1 MSLDEETTLMDDKRV
16 PVTELTPLLLDA
28 QAYTS
33 RNPLMSPGCSSLI
46 STHALGEDMDIK
58 ITAPILWAEA
68 CRIMTL
74 AWPIMVGYVL
84 LTSLSVASV
93 LSLGHIGTKE
103 LAASALTT
111 MFCNVTGFSL
121 GIGMNTAMDT
131 LCSQAHTGSTDK
143 YALGKHLQ
151 RSIVIMV
158 VISIPISIMWLFT
171 KEILLVFGQ
180 DPEISRLSGEFALWM
195 LPGLLPYLIADS
207 LKRYL
212 QSQGI
217 VKAAMCVIAFVAPL
231 NIFLQWLLVWSSYS
245 IGIVGAPIATS
256 ISNIFICILTICYVA
271 FVEGKESWGGWEWKE
286 ALDFPKLW
294 TYTKLGVPGVAMVCS
309 EWWAFEL
316 VALASGMLGEQ
327 SLAAQSI
334 ILNTCSITYIPPMS
348 FSIATSTRIG
358 NSLGANRPFSAKVVA
373 TTSYIIGVLMA
384 IANCLVL
391 LSVRTNWGFL
401 FTSDAG
407 VVRVVSEVMP
417 LVALFQISD
426 CLCSIGGGVL
436 RGCGRQHLGAYIN
449 LAGYYVFGL
458 PIGIFLGFK
467 MGLGLE
473 GMWIGLTC
481 ALVATSCTI
490 AWLVVWTDWPL
501 EASNAMKLCRHSC
514 ADTDAL
520 LDAEVLLEDETDGC
534 AGTPLHIHSVQAQA

>member
-121 GIGMNTAMDT
+121 GIFEA
-131 LCSQAHTGSTDK
+131 
-143 YALGKHLQ
+143 
-151 RSIVIMV
+151 IP
-158 VISIPISIMWLFT
+158 SIP
-171 KEILLVFGQ
+171 
-180 DPEISRLSGEFALWM
+180 RN
-195 LPGLLPYLIADS
+195 
-207 LKRYL
+207 R
-212 QSQGI
+212 QGCH
-217 VKAAMCVIAFVAPL
+217 VCDCVCRTTQYIPTMA
-231 NIFLQWLLVWSSYS
+231 LVWSSYS

-334 ILNTCSITYIPPMS
+334 ILIRVPSRIFLQCR
-348 FSIATSTRIG
+348 FRLLLLHVLAT
-358 NSLGANRPFSAKVVA
+358 
-373 TTSYIIGVLMA
+373 
-384 IANCLVL
+384 
-391 LSVRTNWGFL
+391 
-401 FTSDAG
+401 AG

-436 RGCGRQHLGAYIN
+436 ARLRPTAFSYIM
-449 LAGYYVFGL
+449 YY
-458 PIGIFLGFK
+458 
-467 MGLGLE
+467 
-473 GMWIGLTC
+473 
-481 ALVATSCTI
+481 
-490 AWLVVWTDWPL
+490 AWLVVRTDWPL